1 MESTFSSDHP
11 FPNFLIYSR
20 RFHPLFRAFIIN
32 FIFSSRSMFRPRFS
46 LHLFVLSF
54 LFAYLAATR
63 TRNTA
68 LVDIDAP
75 SPNTINLDGRCR
87 AGPSFDR
94 TKLNDRK
101 FNSEISSG
109 NSILATIA
117 RDLSRYSRCYLTR
130 SLSCFIRFLF
140 VSLRVARKGLL

>member
-1 MESTFSSDHP
+1 MKSTFSSHHP

-20 RFHPLFRAFIIN
+20 RFHPPFRAFIIN
-32 FIFSSRSMFRPRFS
+32 FIFSSRSCFDFDLLRTFS
-46 LHLFVLSF
+46 NRTSF

-75 SPNTINLDGRCR
+75 SPSTINLDGRCR

-101 FNSEISSG
+101 FNSEITSG
-109 NSILATIA
+109 ISILVTIA
-117 RDLSRYSRCYLTR
+117 RDLSRCYLFH
-130 SLSCFIRFLF
+130 SLSYFIRFLF
-140 VSLRVARKGLL
+140 VSLPSLL